1 MVNNPPQQ
9 TDILIIGAGLA
20 GLVSAIHLSR
30 AGFSVTLVEKQEL
43 PRHKVCGEY
52 ISNEVLPYLKSL
64 EIPLEPLHPVRINRF
79 RLSAPSG
86 QTVETALNMGAFSV
100 RRYTLDNHLASLAK
114 KCRVQFYTKTT
125 IEQVDWDG
133 TYFTARTSVGNSFR
147 TRLVIGAYGKRSVLD
162 RTLGRPFFRRKVDY
176 VGIKTYFDV
185 PDFSDNLVELHNFP
199 GGYCGLSKVENGWVN
214 AAYLT
219 RASAL
224 KKVKGVQELQDQVLS
239 TNPHL
244 KSMFRKPQMLPK
256 PLVISNVSFVP
267 KHLTANHVLMA
278 GDAAGM
284 IPPLAGNGMAM
295 AIHSAKILSE
305 TAIGFLEGTITRSQ
319 MEQLYQKRW
328 NQEFRSRLFW
338 GRQLQKYMGSRSM
351 ELGVGALTLF
361 PGILSLIVRQT
372 HGRYLST

>member
-1 MVNNPPQQ
+1 MTQQ
-9 TDILIIGAGLA
+9 SDILVIGAGLA

-30 AGFSVTLVEKQEL
+30 AGFSVTLAEKQEL

-86 QTVETALNMGAFSV
+86 KTIETALEMGAFSI

-114 KCRVQFYTKTT
+114 KCGVQFYTKTT
-125 IEQVDWDG
+125 VEQVDWDG
-133 TYFTARTSVGNSFR
+133 IYFTARTSQGESFR
-147 TRLVIGAYGKRSVLD
+147 SRIVIGAYGKRSVLD
-162 RTLGRPFFRRKVDY
+162 RTLGRPFFQRKVDY

-185 PDFSDNLVELHNFP
+185 PDFPENLVELHNFP

-224 KKVKGVQELQDQVLS
+224 KKVKSVPDLQEQVLS

-244 KSMFRKPQMLPK
+244 RSIFQQPQMLPK

-267 KHLTANHVLMA
+267 KQLIAHHILMA

-305 TAIGFLEGTITRSQ
+305 TVIGFLEGTLTRNQ

-328 NQEFRSRLFW
+328 NQEFSSRLFW
-338 GRQLQKYMGSRSM
+338 GRQLQQYMGSRSM
-351 ELGVGALTLF
+351 ELGVAALTVF

-372 HGRYLST
+372 HGTYLSA

>member
-1 MVNNPPQQ
+1 MTQQ
-9 TDILIIGAGLA
+9 SDILVIGAGLA

-64 EIPLEPLHPVRINRF
+64 KIPLEPLNPVRINRF

-86 QTVETALNMGAFSV
+86 KTVETTLGMGAFSV
-100 RRYTLDNHLASLAK
+100 RRYTFDEYLASLAK
-114 KCRVQFYTKTT
+114 KCGVQFHTRTT

-133 TYFTARTSVGNSFR
+133 TEMIARTPLGESFQS
-147 TRLVIGAYGKRSVLD
+147 RLVIGAYGKRSVLD
-162 RTLGRPFFRRKVDY
+162 RTLDRPFFQKKVDY
-176 VGIKTYFDV
+176 VGIKTYFKV
-185 PDFSDNLVELHNFP
+185 PDFPEDLVELHNFP

-219 RASAL
+219 SASSL
-224 KKVKGVQELQDQVLS
+224 KKMNGVQQLQEQVLS

-244 KSMFRKPQMLPK
+244 KSMFRQPQMLPK

-267 KHLTANHVLMA
+267 KRLITNHVLMA

-305 TAIGFLEGTITRSQ
+305 TAIPFLQGDLSRTQ
-319 MEQLYQKRW
+319 MEARYEQKW
-328 NQEFRSRLFW
+328 NRQFRRRLFW

-351 ELGVGALTLF
+351 ELGVGTLTLF

-372 HGRYLST
+372 HGTYLSV

>member
-1 MVNNPPQQ
+1 MS
-9 TDILIIGAGLA
+9 DILIIGAGLA
-20 GLVSAIHLSR
+20 GLISSIHLSK
-30 AGFSVTLVEKQEL
+30 AGFDVILLEKHDF

-52 ISNEVLPYLKSL
+52 ISNEVLPYLESL
-64 EIPLEPLHPVRINRF
+64 EIPLKPLNPVRINRF

-86 QTVETALNMGAFSV
+86 KTVEANLGMGAFSV
-100 RRYTLDNHLASLAK
+100 RRYSLDEHLSKIAAQIG
-114 KCRVQFYTKTT
+114 VQLIPQTTVEEVKYEGTHFQVTTKEKTT
-125 IEQVDWDG
+125 FG
-133 TYFTARTSVGNSFR
+133 AK
-147 TRLVIGAYGKRSVLD
+147 LVIGAYGKRSILD
-162 RTLGRPFFRRKVDY
+162 RTLHRPFFRRKVDY

-185 PDFSDNLVELHNFP
+185 PDFPEDLVELHNFP

-219 RASAL
+219 SASSL
-224 KKVKGVQELQDQVLS
+224 KKVNGVQRLQEQVIS

-244 KSMFRKPQMLPK
+244 KSVFQHPQMLPK

-267 KHLTANHVLMA
+267 KQLITNHVLMA

-305 TAIGFLEGTITRSQ
+305 TAIPFLKGTITRSQ

-328 NQEFRSRLFW
+328 NLQFRSRLFW

-351 ELGVGALTLF
+351 ELGVGALTVF
-361 PGILSLIVRQT
+361 PGLLPLIVRQT
-372 HGRYLST
+372 HGTYLSS